1 MFKTD
6 KKKKRERKDNKK
18 RNAWLQNAGV
28 RSHIGIPAAAGIVS
42 GGERRSGCIDLL
54 RRAGC
59 VGENE
64 REMSSDKR
72 RPISRSL
79 PLFQTI
85 VVLSFFLPAFDPNTA
100 GILSVSRSLSLRF
113 MSGPLREQAALHRP
127 QPSGYLG

>member
-85 VVLSFFLPAFDPNTA
+85 VVLSFFFYLLLTPIQQEFSLFLA
-100 GILSVSRSLSLRF
+100 LSHSDS
-113 MSGPLREQAALHRP
+113 
-127 QPSGYLG
+127 